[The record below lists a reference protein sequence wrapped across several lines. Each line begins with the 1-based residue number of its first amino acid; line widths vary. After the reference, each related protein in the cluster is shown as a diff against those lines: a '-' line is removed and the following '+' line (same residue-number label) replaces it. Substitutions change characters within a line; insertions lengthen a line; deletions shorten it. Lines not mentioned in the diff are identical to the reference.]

1 MGNTIVIEVHGLS
14 RVYRLKS
21 GEEVRA
27 VDGVDLM
34 IPEGEFLTVIGASG
48 SGKTTLLNLLG
59 GLDKPTAGRVI
70 VDGVEVSGLSETE
83 LVKFRRE
90 KVGFVFQSFNLI
102 PTLTA
107 IENVEA
113 ALAPTG
119 MTKAERVERVTSLL
133 ESVGL
138 KGKGG
143 RLPVELSSGE
153 QQRVAIARAFAN
165 EPKILLLDEPTGNL
179 DTVTGKEIMKLCN
192 EASKKRGQ
200 TVVAVT
206 HAGYVKEYTDRL
218 LYMRDGKVSNTTP
231 EAELEEPVSQVFGTS
246 EAD

>member
-1 MGNTIVIEVHGLS
+1 MGNTNVIEAYGLS
-14 RVYRLKS
+14 RIYRLEN
-21 GEEVRA
+21 GGEVRA

-34 IPEGEFLTVIGASG
+34 VPEGQFLTIIGASG

-59 GLDKPTAGRVI
+59 GLDKPTAGKV
-70 VDGVEVSGLSETE
+70 VVEAVNLSGLSEAE
-83 LVKFRRE
+83 LVRFRR
-90 KVGFVFQSFNLI
+90 KTVGFVFQAFNLI

-107 IENVEA
+107 LENVEA

-119 MTKAERVERVTSLL
+119 MPKAERVERSTNLL
-133 ESVGL
+133 ELVGL
-138 KGKGG
+138 REQVS
-143 RLPVELSSGE
+143 RLPVALSAGE

-179 DTVTGKEIMKLCN
+179 DTVTGKEIMRLCH
-192 EASKKRGQ
+192 EASKERGQ

-218 LYMRDGKVSNTTP
+218 LYMRDGKLSNAIP
-231 EAELEEPVSQVFGTS
+231 EGELEEPVP
-246 EAD
+246 

>member
-1 MGNTIVIEVHGLS
+1 MGNVNVIEVHGLS

-34 IPEGEFLTVIGASG
+34 VPEGQFLTVIGASG

-59 GLDKPTAGRVI
+59 GLDKPTSGKVV
-70 VDGVEVSGLSETE
+70 VDGVAVSGLGEAE
-83 LVKFRRE
+83 LVRFRRE

-107 IENVEA
+107 AENVEA

-119 MTKAERVERVTSLL
+119 MAKAERVERSMSLL
-133 ESVGL
+133 ESVSL
-138 KGKGG
+138 KGKGS
-143 RLPVELSSGE
+143 RLPVELSAGE

-165 EPKILLLDEPTGNL
+165 APRVLLLDEPTGNL
-179 DTVTGKEIMKLCN
+179 DTATGKEIMKLCH
-192 EASKKRGQ
+192 EVSRKQGQ

-206 HAGYVKEYTDRL
+206 HAGYVREYTDRL
-218 LYMRDGKVSNTTP
+218 LYMRDGKVSNDTP
-231 EAELEEPVSQVFGTS
+231 EQ
-246 EAD
+246 

>member
-1 MGNTIVIEVHGLS
+1 MGNVNVIEAHGLS

-27 VDGVDLM
+27 VDGVDLQV
-34 IPEGEFLTVIGASG
+34 PEGQFLTVIGASG

-59 GLDKPTAGRVI
+59 GLDKPTTGKVM
-70 VDGVEVSGLSETE
+70 VDGVEVSGLGEAE
-83 LVKFRRE
+83 LVRFRRE

-107 IENVEA
+107 AENVEA

-119 MTKAERVERVTSLL
+119 MAKAERLERSMCLL
-133 ESVGL
+133 ASVGL
-138 KGKGG
+138 KGKGD
-143 RLPVELSSGE
+143 RLPVELSAGE

-165 EPKILLLDEPTGNL
+165 QPKVLLLDEPTGNL
-179 DTVTGKEIMKLCN
+179 DTATGKEIMKLCH
-192 EASKKRGQ
+192 EASRKQGQ

-206 HAGYVKEYTDRL
+206 HAGYVREYTDRL
-218 LYMRDGKVSNTTP
+218 LYMRDGKISSTTL
-231 EAELEEPVSQVFGTS
+231 EEELEEPT
-246 EAD
+246 

>member
-1 MGNTIVIEVHGLS
+1 MGNINIIEVRNVS
-14 RVYRLKS
+14 RTYRLKS
-21 GEEVRA
+21 GGEVKA
-27 VDGVDLM
+27 VDEATLEV
-34 IPEGEFLTVIGASG
+34 PERQFLTIIGASG

-59 GLDKPTAGRVI
+59 GLDKPTTGKVS
-70 VDGVEVSGLSETE
+70 VDGVNVSELREPE

-90 KVGFVFQSFNLI
+90 KVGFVFQAFNLI
-102 PTLTA
+102 QTLTA

-119 MTKAERVERVTSLL
+119 MPKNQRFERANTLL
-133 ESVGL
+133 ELVGL
-138 KGKGG
+138 KNQIN

-179 DTVTGKEIMKLCN
+179 DTTTGKEIMLLCHK
-192 EASKKRGQ
+192 ASKEQGQ

-206 HAGYVKEYTDRL
+206 HAGYVKEFTDRL
-218 LYMRDGKVSNTTP
+218 LYMRDGKLCSQLP
-231 EAELEEPVSQVFGTS
+231 KAELEEPVS
-246 EAD
+246 

>member
-1 MGNTIVIEVHGLS
+1 MGNTNVIEAYGLS
-14 RVYRLKS
+14 RIYRLEN
-21 GEEVRA
+21 GGEVRA

-34 IPEGEFLTVIGASG
+34 VPEGQFLTIIGASG

-59 GLDKPTAGRVI
+59 GLDKPTAGKV
-70 VDGVEVSGLSETE
+70 VVEAVNLSGLSEAE
-83 LVKFRRE
+83 LVRFRR
-90 KVGFVFQSFNLI
+90 KTVGFVFQAFNLI

-107 IENVEA
+107 LENVEA

-119 MTKAERVERVTSLL
+119 MPKAERVERSTNLL
-133 ESVGL
+133 ELVGL
-138 KGKGG
+138 REQVS
-143 RLPVELSSGE
+143 RLPVALSAGE

-179 DTVTGKEIMKLCN
+179 DTVRGKEIMRLCH
-192 EASKKRGQ
+192 EASKERGQ

-218 LYMRDGKVSNTTP
+218 LYMRDGKLSNAIP
-231 EAELEEPVSQVFGTS
+231 EGELEEPVP
-246 EAD
+246 